1 MKATL
6 VLFVIFCLGIVTGA
20 SGIIPAGLDIEGVK
34 LVILYILLV
43 LLGINLGADQHLV
56 SYLRNV
62 KPHILLVPLG
72 VVLGS
77 LLGAGI
83 VAWLLFPDLRLQD
96 GLAVGAGFGYYSLSS
111 IIITQISGA
120 ELGAIALIANLLREL
135 ATILF
140 TPLLSRH
147 LGKISPVA
155 SGGATSMDVA
165 LPVILKYSGNA
176 YAIVAI
182 VNGVVL
188 TILVPILVPLVL
200 R

>member
-6 VLFVIFCLGIVTGA
+6 VLFIIFCLGIVTGA
-20 SGIIPAGLDIEGVK
+20 SGIIPAGLDIEEVK
-34 LVILYILLV
+34 LIVLYILLV
-43 LLGINLGADQHLV
+43 LLGINLGVDQRMI

-77 LLGAGI
+77 LLGAG
-83 VAWLLFPDLRLQD
+83 VVSWLLFPDLRLQE